1 MSSFSKIWVEKARPR
16 DIWFSV
22 GVHPSIAETY
32 AEHVLLSLHIA
43 RSLIECIDVDF
54 GRVVEKLVFGRETE
68 DRVEDIARLAE
79 LLADIVVAK
88 EYAKLGYDTKGF
100 LRERTLEVLEILEE
114 YGENKKLVKKVDKIL
129 KE

>member
-1 MSSFSKIWVEKARPR
+1 MSSFSKIWVENARPR

-32 AEHVLLSLHIA
+32 AEHTLLSLHIA
-43 RSLIECIDVDF
+43 RSLIECIDVNF
-54 GRVVEKLVFGRETE
+54 SRVAERLVFSRETE
-68 DRVEDIARLAE
+68 DKAEDVARLAE

-88 EYAKLGYDTKGF
+88 EYARLGYDIKGF
-100 LRERTLEVLEILEE
+100 LREKTLEVLEILEV

>member
-1 MSSFSKIWVEKARPR
+1 MSIFSKIWIENARPR

-32 AEHVLLSLHIA
+32 AEHTLLSLHIA
-43 RSLIECIDVDF
+43 LSLIECIDVDL
-54 GRVVEKLVFGRETE
+54 GCVVERLVFGSEAG
-68 DRVEDIARLAE
+68 DKAEDIARLAE
-79 LLADIVVAK
+79 LLADIVIAK
-88 EYAKLGYDTKGF
+88 EYARLGYDVKGF
-100 LRERTLEVLEILEE
+100 LREKTLEVLEILEE